1 MERNESKNDDLDF
14 KSLVS
19 IVILNYN
26 AGNLLLECVDSI
38 FKTNYEHYEVIVVD
52 NASKDSSHKKCKEEF
67 PKIHLI
73 ENKENLGY
81 CEGNNVGIR
90 QAKGNYT
97 VILNPDTIVDPNW
110 LKELIVAYKTYGD
123 GLYQPKFLTTSDR
136 SVLMSTGNMIQ
147 LFGFGFSR
155 GKGELD
161 LGQFEQNETIGYAS
175 GTCLFT
181 STNLLRKLGMFDPF
195 LFAYHDD
202 LDLGWRAALQGIK
215 SHYVPKSI
223 VYHPPEGFSFKWSP
237 YKFYLLERNRQYCIL
252 THYSRSTFYKLLP
265 YLILVDVAIF
275 FFYLRK
281 RMLRLKIKASLDI
294 IKNRRAIKQR
304 YLEIQNDRKVNDRKI
319 VENFSDEISVPK
331 AVNDETSSRL
341 FNKFIRTLSRL
352 ARRHI

>member
-1 MERNESKNDDLDF
+1 MERNESQNDNLDF

-38 FKTNYEHYEVIVVD
+38 FKTNYERYEVIVVD
-52 NASKDSSHKKCKEEF
+52 NASKDDSHKQCKEKF
-67 PKIHLI
+67 PEIHLI

-90 QAKGNYT
+90 QTKGDYT

-110 LKELIVAYKTYGD
+110 LRELILAYQTYGD
-123 GLYQPKFLTTSDR
+123 GLYQPKFLTTSDH

-265 YLILVDVAIF
+265 YLILVDAAIF

-281 RMLRLKIKASLDI
+281 RMLRLKIKASFDI
-294 IKNRRAIKQR
+294 IKNRHTIKQR

-319 VENFSDEISVPK
+319 IQNFSNEISVPK
-331 AVNDETSSRL
+331 AVNDKTGSRL
-341 FNKFIRTLSRL
+341 FNGFIRTLSRT